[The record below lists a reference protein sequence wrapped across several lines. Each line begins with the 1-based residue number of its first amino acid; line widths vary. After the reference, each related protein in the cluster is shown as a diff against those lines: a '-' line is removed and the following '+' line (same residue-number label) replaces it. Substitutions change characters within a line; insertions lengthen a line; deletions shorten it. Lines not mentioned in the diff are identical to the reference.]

1 MSDRKKLLNG
11 CPHYEFRKPKKI
23 FLQLLS
29 NVGIYHTY
37 LTHQLEISKFV
48 IKFIEFDDKCWRN
61 E

>member
-48 IKFIEFDDKCWRN
+48 IKFIEFDDKC
-61 E
+61 